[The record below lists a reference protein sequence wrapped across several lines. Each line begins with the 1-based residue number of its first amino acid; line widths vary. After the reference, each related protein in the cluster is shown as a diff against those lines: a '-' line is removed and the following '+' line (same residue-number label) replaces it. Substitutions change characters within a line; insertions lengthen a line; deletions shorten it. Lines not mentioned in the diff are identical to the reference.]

1 VLVEG
6 GLATVQ
12 FLRGLE
18 ALRPTRARSES
29 IRPAPPPMVL
39 SDELIAVVKRG
50 DLAALE
56 EHMNGGGD
64 PNERASDRDVQC
76 TLLSFAALEG
86 QVMAMRR
93 LLAHGANPHLH
104 NSYEWTP
111 LHVAAANWQGA
122 AVEVLLEAGAKVDV
136 RATTGATPL
145 MHASIRG
152 DVRSIR
158 ALLKAGATVEDAMI
172 KEARTLEHPEAVK
185 LLEGARASDRM
196 RA

>member
-1 VLVEG
+1 
-6 GLATVQ
+6 VQ
-12 FLRGLE
+12 FLRELE